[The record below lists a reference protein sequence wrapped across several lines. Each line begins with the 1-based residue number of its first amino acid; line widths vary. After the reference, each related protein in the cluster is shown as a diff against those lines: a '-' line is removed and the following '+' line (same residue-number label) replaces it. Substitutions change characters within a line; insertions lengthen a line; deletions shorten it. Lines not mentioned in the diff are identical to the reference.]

1 MSLTGERYLIE
12 TLMPLTSYSDPATIR
27 ALIDYRINGLSGI
40 KAADL
45 HGLPHRN
52 TVYRANV
59 HYDRI
64 KKIVLDII
72 PALGFNLL
80 FAKERGAIDQ
90 PKEVRVSPNGL
101 WSFTEGDG
109 SYETACLDFFV
120 KLGDRFEQL

>member
-12 TLMPLTSYSDPATIR
+12 TLMPLTSYSDPATIQ
-27 ALIDYRINGLSGI
+27 ALIDYRVNGLSGM
-40 KAADL
+40 KAAEL

-52 TVYRANV
+52 TVYRASS
-59 HYDRI
+59 HYNII
-64 KKIVLDII
+64 KRKVLDII

-80 FAKERGAIDQ
+80 FAKERGAIVQ
-90 PKEVRVSPNGL
+90 PKAIRVSPNGL

-109 SYETACLDFFV
+109 SYETACLDFFI